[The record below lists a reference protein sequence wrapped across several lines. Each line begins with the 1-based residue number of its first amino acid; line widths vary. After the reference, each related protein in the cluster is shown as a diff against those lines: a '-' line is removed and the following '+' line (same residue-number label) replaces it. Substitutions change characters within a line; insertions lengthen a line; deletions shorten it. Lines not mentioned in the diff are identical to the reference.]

1 MRYLITGGS
10 GKLGSDL
17 IKQLKKEGHTVYVP
31 SHKEM
36 NLLNEKEVISKVL
49 LFKPDVILHSA
60 AYTNVDKAEK
70 NFMNAYETNV
80 IGTRNITMAS
90 ELCNSKIIY
99 ISTDYVFD
107 GKKQGLYEV
116 NDKTNPL
123 NTYGETKLS
132 GEEII
137 KNNPNHFISRVSWLF
152 GENGNDFVKTMIN
165 LSRNNKELSI
175 IDDQIG
181 SPTYSSDL
189 ASALINISKTDKY
202 GTYHITNEG
211 FCSWAD
217 FASKIFELTNKNI
230 KINKVSTEEYSKG
243 KEIALRPLNSKLDK
257 SKLVS
262 NGFSL
267 LPNWEDSLKDDI
279 KRLSLK

>member
-17 IKQLKKEGHTVYVP
+17 IKQLKKEGHTVYVS

-267 LPNWEDSLKDDI
+267 LPNWEDSLKDNI

>member
-1 MRYLITGGS
+1 MEIIILI
-10 GKLGSDL
+10 L
-17 IKQLKKEGHTVYVP
+17 IIAIIAIQ
-31 SHKEM
+31 
-36 NLLNEKEVISKVL
+36 I
-49 LFKPDVILHSA
+49 
-60 AYTNVDKAEK
+60 YTK
-70 NFMNAYETNV
+70 
-80 IGTRNITMAS
+80 
-90 ELCNSKIIY
+90 
-99 ISTDYVFD
+99 
-107 GKKQGLYEV
+107 V

-267 LPNWEDSLKDDI
+267 LPNWEDSLKDNI

>member
-17 IKQLKKEGHTVYVP
+17 IKQLKKEGHTVCAP

-60 AYTNVDKAEK
+60 AYTNVAKAEID
-70 NFMNAYETNV
+70 FMNAYKTNV

-107 GKKQGLYEV
+107 GKKHGIYEV
-116 NDKTNPL
+116 SDKTNPL

-165 LSRNNKELSI
+165 LSKNNKELSI

-189 ASALINISKTDKY
+189 ATALINMSKTDKY

-211 FCSWAD
+211 FCSWAE

-262 NGFSL
+262 SGFSL
-267 LPNWEDSLKDDI
+267 LPSWEESLKDDI
-279 KRLSLK
+279 KSLSLK